1 MNSQPTNVELTIA
14 DLTVGY
20 GSRMVLSISDE
31 VLFGPRLVA
40 LLGSN
45 GAGKTTLLQ
54 VLGGLTVPKT
64 GTVTLN
70 GDNVQNGAVRAK
82 IAFVPDRPVLFDD
95 ISLGDT
101 RRHVLTLARSAVPDP
116 LGADLWGGFELE
128 NLRKCFPFELSR
140 GQRQKATLAIGL
152 SRPANLVLLDEP
164 TIALDDN
171 ARAVLA
177 NALEAAA
184 KRTLILFA
192 THDEE
197 LASNANLTYRL
208 EDGQLEQGNQ
218 FEEQ

>member
-1 MNSQPTNVELTIA
+1 MNSQPTNVELTID
-14 DLTVGY
+14 DLSVGY
-20 GSRMVLSISDE
+20 GSRTVLSISDE

-54 VLGGLTVPKT
+54 VLAGLTVPKT

-70 GDNVQNGAVRAK
+70 GGNVQKGAVRAK

-95 ISLGDT
+95 ISLADT
-101 RRHVLTLARSAVPDP
+101 RRHVLTLARSAAPDP

-128 NLRKCFPFELSR
+128 NLRKHFPFELSR

-171 ARAVLA
+171 ARALLA
-177 NALEAAA
+177 NALEAAS

-208 EDGQLEQGNQ
+208 EDGQLEQGNL
-218 FEEQ
+218 FEEP